1 MVDTFRPLTVA
12 RAALPLEDKDYSRS
26 WLDEG
31 GSA

>member
-12 RAALPLEDKDYSRS
+12 RAALALEDKEYNRS